1 MSKGPTAMV
10 LPPRQPAKGEASAS
24 VRSIEHQV
32 SEAGEPAVLANS
44 PQDSGERKTLPPN
57 VKALGGMVAVT
68 VRMDRDTYER
78 LKFHGVRTRQ
88 TNQDILY
95 NLIRSMLDTQD
106 TSSDK

>member
-24 VRSIEHQV
+24 VRSIEDHMP
-32 SEAGEPAVLANS
+32 EAEVPATPAVS
-44 PQDSGERKTLPPN
+44 PRDSGRNTLPTN
-57 VKALGGMVAVT
+57 VKALGGTVAVT

-88 TNQDILY
+88 TNQDMLY
-95 NLIRSMLDTQD
+95 NLIRSMLDAQD
-106 TSSDK
+106 AF

>member
-24 VRSIEHQV
+24 VRSIEQRMP
-32 SEAGEPAVLANS
+32 EAEAPAMPTSSA
-44 PQDSGERKTLPPN
+44 QDSAPNTLPAN

-88 TNQDILY
+88 TNQDMLY
-95 NLIRSMLDTQD
+95 NLIRSMLDAQD
-106 TSSDK
+106 GS

>member
-1 MSKGPTAMV
+1 MSKGPTAMP

-24 VRSIEHQV
+24 VRSIEDRM
-32 SEAGEPAVLANS
+32 SEANAPAVPTAS
-44 PQDSGERKTLPPN
+44 PQDGARNTLPTN

-88 TNQDILY
+88 TNQDMLY
-95 NLIRSMLDTQD
+95 NLIRSMLDAQD
-106 TSSDK
+106 AS

>member
-1 MSKGPTAMV
+1 MSKGPSSMV

-24 VRSIEHQV
+24 VRSIEEPVPAPAPKPAASQEHG
-32 SEAGEPAVLANS
+32 AG
-44 PQDSGERKTLPPN
+44 RLPPH

-88 TNQDILY
+88 TNQDILL
-95 NLIRSMLDTQD
+95 NLVRSMLETES
-106 TSSDK
+106 T

>member
-24 VRSIEHQV
+24 VRSIEDRV
-32 SEAGEPAVLANS
+32 PAAEAPALPATS
-44 PQDSGERKTLPPN
+44 PQGDDGRKALPPN

-88 TNQDILY
+88 TNQDMLY
-95 NLIRSMLDTQD
+95 NLIRSMLDAQD
-106 TSSDK
+106 AS

>member
-24 VRSIEHQV
+24 VRSIEDRMPETE
-32 SEAGEPAVLANS
+32 SPAAPAAS
-44 PQDSGERKTLPPN
+44 PPDGGQNTLPTN

-88 TNQDILY
+88 TNQDMLY
-95 NLIRSMLDTQD
+95 NLIRSMLDAQNMP
-106 TSSDK
+106 